1 MASASQQWVY
11 IVITVFNEVI
21 ALPYTLGCGSPSRA
35 LEVWQVPST
44 SIQLYAG
51 GKQVLAIY
59 KHQRKERCLFIFVI
73 RPLLKLY

>member
-21 ALPYTLGCGSPSRA
+21 ALLYTLGCGSPFRA
-35 LEVWQVPST
+35 VEACQVPST
-44 SIQLYAG
+44 PIQLCAG

-59 KHQRKERCLFIFVI
+59 EHQRKERCLLIFVI